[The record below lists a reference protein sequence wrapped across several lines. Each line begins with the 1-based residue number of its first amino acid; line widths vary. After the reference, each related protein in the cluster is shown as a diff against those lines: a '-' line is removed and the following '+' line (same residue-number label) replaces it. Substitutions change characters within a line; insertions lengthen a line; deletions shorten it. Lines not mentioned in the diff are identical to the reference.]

1 MSTVQEAAPR
11 VVPAHWLPH
20 GAAMVLVDHVEHW
33 DATRLR
39 ATSAR
44 HRAPAH
50 PLASADGSVAAVHLL
65 ELAAQAAAIH
75 IGLVAAGGT
84 AGAADAAAASPGVP
98 MEGMPAPGMLAFA
111 RELSFAVASIAPDA
125 PPLRVEVTR
134 RAALPGGMAYAFEVV
149 HVAHAGSSHGAAGT
163 PALGQGVFA
172 VVFGAPPSSGAS
184 APALPGGGSVDHEGA
199 T

>member
-1 MSTVQEAAPR
+1 
-11 VVPAHWLPH
+11 
-20 GAAMVLVDHVEHW
+20 MVLVDHVEHW

-50 PLASADGSVAAVHLL
+50 PLAGADGAVAAVHLL

-75 IGLVAAGGT
+75 IGLVSAGEVAGEAAGD
-84 AGAADAAAASPGVP
+84 ADAASS
-98 MEGMPAPGMLAFA
+98 GMPMPGMLAFA

-125 PPLRVEVTR
+125 PALRVEVTR
-134 RAALPGGMAYAFEVV
+134 RATLPGGMAYAFEVA
-149 HVAHAGSSHGAAGT
+149 HVVQDGSTHGAAGAPTPT
-163 PALGQGVFA
+163 PALGHGVFG
-172 VVFGAPPSSGAS
+172 VVFGAGASSGDS
-184 APALPGGGSVDHEGA
+184 APARAGRSRVDHEVG